1 VLVGA
6 PVGLVGGELVVDGL
20 GRSAVGGSP
29 TGSAA
34 SCSRN
39 VLSCCHHAS
48 GACVSD
54 LSQAAARSS
63 RASSSVRSA
72 SPMWLAGCADLRRRP
87 TASSSWLTRWAV
99 GSGGSVLRAED
110 RAMQGA
116 KRRTV
121 TTTSANQT
129 GIGSSSSSSGFGA
142 AGEQVVGQPATG
154 GGFLASTGAFV
165 AGTVLFGAALLA
177 RGAALLMLARRHGRH
192 GRHAIR

>member
-1 VLVGA
+1 VAGWLCRPQA
-6 PVGLVGGELVVDGL
+6 STDRLEQLADTL
-20 GRSAVGGSP
+20 GRRIGG
-29 TGSAA
+29 A
-34 SCSRN
+34 
-39 VLSCCHHAS
+39 
-48 GACVSD
+48 
-54 LSQAAARSS
+54 
-63 RASSSVRSA
+63 
-72 SPMWLAGCADLRRRP
+72 
-87 TASSSWLTRWAV
+87 
-99 GSGGSVLRAED
+99 VLRAED